1 MWVGE
6 LLCEQVCK
14 GMCSV
19 VFFVSLEGWSHCKV
33 LGVKE

>member
-19 VFFVSLEGWSHCKV
+19 FFVSLEGWSHCKE